1 MLMMM
6 KDDDEDDGEGGDD
19 DDDVDDVLLSCGEH
33 SAMGTWRHLWWLEGD
48 GYIAALVVG
57 RQR

>member
-1 MLMMM
+1 MKMMVKVVM
-6 KDDDEDDGEGGDD
+6 TMMTSMMF
-19 DDDVDDVLLSCGEH
+19 LSCGEH